1 MRNTQ
6 LARTPSKAYLHWH
19 TVLIVDDQPETLAA
33 LRRLL
38 QREPYNVVTTDRPGL
53 ALEWLATK
61 NVSLVVS
68 DQRMPEMDGDVF
80 LDEVRKASPRTRLLL
95 LTGYPDAVLRIP
107 ASRRSRLQVMTKPWI
122 DERLKATV
130 RTLLQDLEDSDE
142 VRELEDAGDWPPSE
156 LGGEG

>member
-6 LARTPSKAYLHWH
+6 LARTPSKSFVHWH
-19 TVLIVDDQPETLAA
+19 TVLIVDDQAETLEA

-53 ALEWLATK
+53 ALAWLTTK

-80 LDEVRKASPRTRLLL
+80 LEQVRKASPRTRLLL

-107 ASRRSRLQVMTKPWI
+107 AARRSQLQVMTKPWI

-130 RTLLQDLEDSDE
+130 RTLLQ
-142 VRELEDAGDWPPSE
+142 ELEEETEEKEAQDDWPADE
-156 LGGEG
+156 LGGEGG